1 MRQPHPFAEL
11 LPPMTAAEE
20 ADLQTSLRD
29 NGYIGAP
36 IMLHRDGRILD
47 GRHRDRTCD
56 RLGIVPPTET
66 FRGEDH
72 EALLYVIAMN
82 VQRRHL
88 DETQRAMVAAR
99 LPGFAH
105 GGVRRSDQAADL
117 PLVPQAMKARTFNVS
132 ERTIRDAVAV
142 RAHAIPSIVQA
153 CELGRMA
160 VSQAARAARLPEARQ
175 QQVAAEIMSGR
186 TISTAVLS
194 ATRAQ
199 RAVEIEHRAADY
211 PLALLGRRFSV
222 LYCDPPWQF
231 EAWSDGGM
239 LKAAEMHY
247 VTMSTAAICDM
258 PVADIA
264 AEHAVLF
271 MWFLPSMLLDA
282 LRVIDAWRFKYIT
295 FGVWPKPVMSC
306 GHWLRNQH
314 EPFICATRGDM
325 PPPSDLHA
333 SVFEGPASGEHSGK
347 PDVVRDWIAGAYPES
362 ERIELFARSLHRGWH
377 AWGNEVPGGYVTPE
391 QAEAAELVALDIQPV
406 RA

>member
-1 MRQPHPFAEL
+1 MLAMRQPHPFAEL

-20 ADLQTSLRD
+20 ADLHMSLRD

-66 FRGEDH
+66 FSGEDH

-105 GGVRRSDQAADL
+105 GGDRRSDQAADL

-132 ERTIRDAVAV
+132 ERTIRDAVVV
-142 RAHAIPSIVQA
+142 RTHAIPSLVEA
-153 CELGRMA
+153 CELGCMP

-194 ATRAQ
+194 ATRAE
-199 RAVEIEHRAADY
+199 RAVDIERRATAY

-231 EAWSDGGM
+231 SAWSDGGM
-239 LKAAEMHY
+239 LKAGEMHY
-247 VTMSTAAICDM
+247 PTMTVEQLCAL
-258 PVADIA
+258 PVGDIA
-264 AEHAVLF
+264 ADDAVLF
-271 MWFLPSMLLDA
+271 LWALPAMFPDA
-282 LRVIDAWRFKYIT
+282 ERVIAAWGFTYIT
-295 FGVWPKPVMSC
+295 FAVWVKPNIAC
-306 GHWLRNQH
+306 GHWFRGQH
-314 EPFICATRGDM
+314 EPIICATRGDM
-325 PPPSDLHA
+325 PPPPDLHS
-333 SVFEGPASGEHSGK
+333 SVFYGEPEGGHSSKPA
-347 PDVVRDWIAGAYPES
+347 VVRDYIASAYPDS
-362 ERIELFARSLHRGWH
+362 ARIELFARSLHCGWH
-377 AWGNEVPGGYVTPE
+377 AWGNEVPGGYMTPE
-391 QAEAAELVALDIQPV
+391 RVEAADLVALDT
-406 RA
+406 